1 MTLRRTRLSGIG
13 MVIVLAM
20 VVAACGG
27 SEEAEDPTT
36 TAAPA
41 TTQAPTTTEA
51 VMEEVTLRIAMSSPG
66 ELQIAV
72 WEAAAAAFEE
82 RNPNVTVEF
91 NFVADE
97 IYEGIGLQSLLNGND
112 APDIYFEWAGARL
125 ENRYKEGF
133 AADLSDFR
141 ENELSSIFEDGAFNG
156 MVVDGKTVM
165 VPGNADVTTVMWYN
179 VDIFEEHSL
188 ALPETWDE
196 MLELSKTLLE
206 AGITPI
212 GIGNKDLWPV
222 GNWTSHIVSR
232 SMGEEAYD
240 QMLKREIPIDNPAF
254 IEALDYIVQM
264 EEAGIV
270 NESASAINDNDGAE
284 LFFRGEAAMHPIGS
298 WLVSW
303 AIEVAPDLNF
313 DYFNLP
319 PLDGAGV
326 QNSVIAVSTGQVIN
340 AQSENIDVA
349 KDFMLLF
356 SSLEFASMM
365 VEAGGTPMT
374 NGAFDRD
381 DIDPRV
387 LSLMQLIQNAGAVV
401 APPDTGYDL
410 EVADAVYQ
418 AEAEVLAGV
427 STPAEAAAD
436 AEAKL
441 G

>member
-1 MTLRRTRLSGIG
+1 MTFRRRLSGIG
-13 MVIVLAM
+13 MAIVLAM
-20 VVAACGG
+20 LVAACGEG
-27 SEEAEDPTT
+27 EEAEETTT

-51 VMEEVTLRIAMSSPG
+51 AMEEVTLRIAMSSPG
-66 ELQIAV
+66 ELQIGV

-97 IYEGIGLQSLLNGND
+97 IYETIGLQTLLNGND

-133 AADLSDFR
+133 AADLSDYR
-141 ENELSSIFEDGAFNG
+141 ENELSSVFEDGAFNG
-156 MVVDGKTVM
+156 MVIDGKTVM
-165 VPGNADVTTVMWYN
+165 VPGNADATTVMWYN
-179 VDIFEEHSL
+179 VDIFEEHGL
-188 ALPETWDE
+188 TLPETWDE

-222 GNWTSHIVSR
+222 GNWASHIVSR
-232 SMGEEAYD
+232 SMGEAAYD

-254 IEALDYIVQM
+254 IEALDFIVQM

-270 NESASAINDNDGAE
+270 NESANAINDNDGAE

-303 AIEVAPDLNF
+303 ALEVAPDLNF

-326 QNSVIAVSTGQVIN
+326 QSSVIAVSTGYVIN
-340 AQSENIDVA
+340 AQSENINVA
-349 KDFMLLF
+349 EDFLLLF

-365 VEAGGTPMT
+365 VDAGGTPMT
-374 NGAFDRD
+374 TGAFDRD

-387 LSLMQLIQNAGAVV
+387 LGLMQLIQNAGAVI

-410 EVADAVYQ
+410 EVAEAVYQ